1 MSQQQHKVAVIMGS
15 SSDAPVMKPAIEILE
30 KYGVPYEFKVV
41 SAHRSPQ
48 WMYEYAAGVEA
59 AGISIVIAGA
69 GGAAHLP
76 GMMAALTTVPVI
88 GVPVKSSNSLDGW
101 DSLLSIVQMPNDV
114 PVATVAVNAAHN
126 AGLLA
131 VQMLSIADPELKKK
145 LKALK
150 ESNMQKVQTQNEGLQ
165 S

>member
-1 MSQQQHKVAVIMGS
+1 MSQPLVAIIMGS
-15 SSDAPVMKPAIEILE
+15 SSDADIMRPAAQVLQQFGI
-30 KYGVPYEFKVV
+30 PHEFTVV

-48 WMYEYAAGVEA
+48 LMYDFANAAMA
-59 AGISIVIAGA
+59 RGIKVIIAGA

-76 GMMAALTTVPVI
+76 GMVAAITILPVI

-101 DSLLSIVQMPNDV
+101 DSLLSIVQMPNGI

-131 VQMLSIADPELKKK
+131 VQMLALSNETLMQQLVQ
-145 LKALK
+145 LKADNL
-150 ESNMQKVQTQNEGLQ
+150 QKVKEQQQSLQ
-165 S
+165 

>member
-1 MSQQQHKVAVIMGS
+1 MSQPLVAIIMGS
-15 SSDAPVMKPAIEILE
+15 SSDADIMRPAAQVLQQFGI
-30 KYGVPYEFKVV
+30 PHEFTVV

-48 WMYEYAAGVEA
+48 LMYDFANAAKA
-59 AGISIVIAGA
+59 RGIKVIIAGA

-76 GMMAALTTVPVI
+76 GMVAAITTLPVI

-101 DSLLSIVQMPNDV
+101 DSLLSIVQMPNGI

-131 VQMLSIADPELKKK
+131 IQMLALSNETLMQQLVQ
-145 LKALK
+145 LKADNL
-150 ESNMQKVQTQNEGLQ
+150 QKVKEQQQSLQ
-165 S
+165 

>member
-1 MSQQQHKVAVIMGS
+1 MGS
-15 SSDAPVMKPAIEILE
+15 SSDAPVMKPATEVLE

-131 VQMLSIADPELKKK
+131 VQMLSIADPELKEK

-150 ESNMQKVQTQNEGLQ
+150 DSNMKKVQGQNESLQ
-165 S
+165 G